1 MWVGVLNG
9 LVTARCYYIS
19 IFMTVKLV
27 YLLQLD
33 SLRALVKGSQLTF
46 FQREVLC
53 ALIVIEVHAR
63 DVTKMLV
70 DENVKNVTDFQWSCQ
85 LRYYE
90 VVKDMYPLEEGESA
104 EIFQDEERL
113 DTSAFYRQFSQNVE
127 DVRALNAVFKYQ
139 NEYLGNSGRLV
150 ITPLTD
156 RCYLTLMCAMHLKFG
171 GAPAGPA
178 GTGKT
183 ETTKVSSTT

>member
-19 IFMTVKLV
+19 IFMTVILV

-85 LRYYE
+85 LR
-90 VVKDMYPLEEGESA
+90 L
-104 EIFQDEERL
+104 
-113 DTSAFYRQFSQNVE
+113 E
-127 DVRALNAVFKYQ
+127 DV
-139 NEYLGNSGRLV
+139 
-150 ITPLTD
+150 
-156 RCYLTLMCAMHLKFG
+156 
-171 GAPAGPA
+171 
-178 GTGKT
+178 
-183 ETTKVSSTT
+183 